1 MLSWPKAAFVICAP
15 LLILCVGLNAAV
27 FVGCGIAYLGQSTN
41 GVHHLLAFI
50 PIPESAR
57 YTMNAALL
65 VVDIGAVLIFLWRL
79 RVPLNAARR
88 NHMTLKAFALL
99 PLQERW
105 SLIQSA
111 LDRTTAI

>member
-1 MLSWPKAAFVICAP
+1 MFSWINAVFVICTP

-27 FVGCGIAYLGQSTN
+27 FVGCGISYLGQNTN
-41 GVHHLLAFI
+41 SVHYLLGVI

-65 VVDIGAVLIFLWRL
+65 VVNIGAVLIFLWTL

-99 PLQERW
+99 PLQERR
-105 SLIQSA
+105 SLIQSV
-111 LDRTTAI
+111 DRTTPI